1 MNLDETLIRNE
12 SETMEI
18 TQPFLDLAI
27 VLAFF
32 AAALLPKATSFY
44 FADREHK

>member
-1 MNLDETLIRNE
+1 MNLDETLTRKE

-18 TQPFLDLAI
+18 TQPLLDLAI

-32 AAALLPKATSFY
+32 AAALLPKAISFY